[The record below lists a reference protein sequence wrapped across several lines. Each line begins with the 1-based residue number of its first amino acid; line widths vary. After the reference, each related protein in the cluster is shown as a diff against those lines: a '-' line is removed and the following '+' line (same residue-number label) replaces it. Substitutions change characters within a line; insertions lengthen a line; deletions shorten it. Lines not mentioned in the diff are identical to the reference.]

1 MFISYSRADSTIAE
15 KLYDSLTAQGKRVWY
30 DKKKLTIGGNF
41 MEEIRKAIRTTKYF
55 VPILSN
61 NIIKEKDESHVYRN
75 EWAQAEE
82 VAISMG
88 RTFIIPLAEQ
98 GFDFYRAA
106 LPEKLQQHNAKFFNG
121 IDGIS
126 AAVKDIIHEMNKD

>member
-1 MFISYSRADSTIAE
+1 MAE
-15 KLYDSLTAQGKRVWY
+15 KLYAALSAQGKRVWY
-30 DKKKLTIGGNF
+30 DRQNLTDGGNF

-61 NIIKEKDESHVYRN
+61 HITQEKDESHVYRN
-75 EWAQAEE
+75 EWAQAIE

-106 LPEKLQQHNAKFFNG
+106 IPEKLQQHNAIFFNG
-121 IDGIS
+121 DDDMS
-126 AAVKDIIHEMNKD
+126 AVAEKIIHNMNQD